1 MKLYDCRRAPNP
13 RRLRI
18 FLAEKGVEIERVELN
33 LTEGDNLKPDFLAIN
48 PRGLLP
54 TLILDDGTVLDE
66 VVAISRWIEETYPEP
81 ALMGT
86 HARDRAVIESRN
98 RHIEIDGFISA
109 AEIFRN
115 SHPAF
120 RDRGLPGVSAV
131 PAIPQLVDRGRA
143 GIARFFER
151 LNSYLGQ
158 HQFVAGDQFSIADIT
173 ALTVV
178 DFAGFVGEKVP
189 PHHVNIHRWY
199 EAVSKRP
206 SATA

>member
-1 MKLYDCRRAPNP
+1 
-13 RRLRI
+13 
-18 FLAEKGVEIERVELN
+18 
-33 LTEGDNLKPDFLAIN
+33 
-48 PRGLLP
+48 
-54 TLILDDGTVLDE
+54 
-66 VVAISRWIEETYPEP
+66 
-81 ALMGT
+81 MGAN
-86 HARDRAVIESRN
+86 ARDKAFIESRN
-98 RHIEIDGFISA
+98 RHMEIDGLMSV

-120 RDRGLPGVSAV
+120 GDRGLPGISAV

-173 ALTVV
+173 ALSVV
-178 DFAGFVGEKVP
+178 DFAGWVGEKVP
-189 PHHVNIHRWY
+189 AQHLNTHRWY